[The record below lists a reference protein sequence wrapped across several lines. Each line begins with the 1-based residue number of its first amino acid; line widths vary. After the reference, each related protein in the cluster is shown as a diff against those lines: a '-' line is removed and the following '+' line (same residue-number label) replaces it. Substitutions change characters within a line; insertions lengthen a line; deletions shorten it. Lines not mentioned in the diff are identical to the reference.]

1 MSLSSS
7 LIIILF
13 TMYIHLLS
21 TSMRAL
27 VYVDNVL
34 STNVYTRILLCT
46 HTDKNMNYSTL
57 GGNAAGKDV
66 LHLVIHKIFSLCL
79 EKIAD
84 NIRYYILIEKD

>member
-1 MSLSSS
+1 
-7 LIIILF
+7 
-13 TMYIHLLS
+13 MYIHLLS

-66 LHLVIHKIFSLCL
+66 LHLVIHKNFSLCL

-84 NIRYYILIEKD
+84 NIRYYILIEKDQQRALIL